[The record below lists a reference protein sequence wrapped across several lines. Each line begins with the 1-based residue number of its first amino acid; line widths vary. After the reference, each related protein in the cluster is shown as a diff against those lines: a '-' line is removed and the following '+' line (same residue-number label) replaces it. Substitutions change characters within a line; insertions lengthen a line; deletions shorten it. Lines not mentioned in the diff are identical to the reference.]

1 MTNTPETLAAEFTA
15 RFDELIASLRVIG
28 VNYVALLEP
37 RFGRHEIGPFDHGDL
52 TRMRD
57 LSYMVLDS
65 HEIANGAGVI
75 FTPER
80 IAVKEECIQW
90 HVRGANGYEPYG
102 FVFNENS
109 PEYYDFLQLPWFS
122 VPRDEGLPHLHGPY
136 VDFLGVDEYT
146 LTCSIPIEIGGRFAG
161 VAASDL
167 NFAKFEQVFLELA
180 RGIDEH
186 VALVNLDG
194 RIVCT
199 TSSRFLPGEK
209 VDKSIEHRVIDLEAS
224 FPTLRVVASP
234 K

>member
-1 MTNTPETLAAEFTA
+1 
-15 RFDELIASLRVIG
+15 
-28 VNYVALLEP
+28 
-37 RFGRHEIGPFDHGDL
+37 
-52 TRMRD
+52 MRD
-57 LSYMVLDS
+57 S
-65 HEIANGAGVI
+65 
-75 FTPER
+75 
-80 IAVKEECIQW
+80 
-90 HVRGANGYEPYG
+90 
-102 FVFNENS
+102 
-109 PEYYDFLQLPWFS
+109 
-122 VPRDEGLPHLHGPY
+122 PHLHGPY